1 MDNKKYIWSRRYK
14 DNNTHKNAQNNTK
27 KENNFKVKSNSKLI
41 KNENKSFSKTI
52 ENTNISV
59 NNYDNAKIRKF
70 NSYSAKVRYK
80 TKDNNGIDGFY
91 VTPIFNIPKRYIT
104 IKVPENQIIE
114 EPNGDYH
121 IENITFQIS
130 PKKYSYK
137 PYKQPNRK
145 FKLKP
150 QPKYYQNNK
159 NKYYSN
165 YLANSKRKKY

>member
-14 DNNTHKNAQNNTK
+14 ENNTHKNPQNYIK
-27 KENNFKVKSNSKLI
+27 KENNLEVKSNPKSI
-41 KNENKSFSKTI
+41 KYEDKSFNKTLDNP
-52 ENTNISV
+52 NTSV

-91 VTPIFNIPKRYIT
+91 VTPVYNIPKRYIT

-114 EPNGDYH
+114 EPNDDYP

-130 PKKYSYK
+130 PKKYIYK

-145 FKLKP
+145 YKLKP
-150 QPKYYQNNK
+150 QSKYYQNN
-159 NKYYSN
+159 NYKYYNN
-165 YLANSKRKKY
+165 YRGNPRKKKY